1 MTDSVTEKIKNS
13 INTEYLAMFL
23 AEEVKKDKFIP
34 INKQGEFLFVGIV
47 DANNPEKRN
56 PILTKIVANTKLKP
70 KIVPLTEEQFQELFS
85 FFKDKFKDASVSLNL
100 NNTHDKHEVKEETPA
115 ISLTPDSAN
124 SSVKEEPP
132 VAIPLPEPEKII
144 LKPENKEETIA
155 MPLPAKPLAPK
166 GENAPK
172 KRLGDQLIDD
182 GFITREQL
190 EEALFHSKQSG
201 TPIGSVLVKLNFITV
216 DQLRMALSKQQG
228 ISTVQSKDLSID
240 PAVIKL
246 LPEDF
251 IKENKVVPIRTD
263 GKTLFLG
270 MVNPNDKQT
279 LNDIIYLTGLKP
291 YPLILTH
298 IEYERCM
305 KNFFETVRETEK
317 LLKEIN
323 HEESTL
329 VEEDNLWDQFEKE
342 LEDDSNLVAKFA
354 SSIITDAIDRKASDI
369 HIEPMLDGY
378 IVRYRTDGILQKVLD
393 IPKKVESSVMSRLK
407 VIAKLDI
414 AEHRRPQDGHISL
427 KYNEKTYDLRVSTLP
442 VNQKEKMVV
451 RVLAPDI
458 KVQKGDVK
466 LKLAG
471 AANEDLEKIELMT
484 NKPHGIILAVGPTGS
499 GKTTTLYSVLN
510 RMNNET
516 INITTVED
524 PVEIKLDGISQV
536 QVNPRADITFA
547 SCLRAI
553 LRQDPDV
560 VMIGEIRDFETLEAA
575 IHASI
580 TGHVVLSTLHTNSA
594 AATVVRLTEMG
605 AAAHLVA
612 TALEGIIAQRLVR
625 RLCPECKQVYKPT
638 DKELK
643 YITSSEEDL
652 ELFKQKDIFK
662 AVGCDSCNK
671 SGFVGRMGIYEVLVV
686 SREIKKMISKGA
698 ADHEIEETAVSCGMK
713 TLQRGGLDAILNG
726 EIPISEFIRVLG
738 VVND

>member
-1 MTDSVTEKIKNS
+1 METSAKSAPVSSQEIGM
-13 INTEYLAMFL
+13 I
-23 AEEVKKDKFIP
+23 
-34 INKQGEFLFVGIV
+34 
-47 DANNPEKRN
+47 
-56 PILTKIVANTKLKP
+56 TKLLLKEGIISEQQLAYAIRVRS
-70 KIVPLTEEQFQELFS
+70 KLTTS
-85 FFKDKFKDASVSLNL
+85 KTMVDSLIDL
-100 NNTHDKHEVKEETPA
+100 GYLSHEVLQETLRNNRVS
-115 ISLTPDSAN
+115 I
-124 SSVKEEPP
+124 
-132 VAIPLPEPEKII
+132 
-144 LKPENKEETIA
+144 
-155 MPLPAKPLAPK
+155 
-166 GENAPK
+166 
-172 KRLGDQLIDD
+172 RLGDFLVELGYLREMDLKQALGIQAESNVKQRLGEVLVDR
-182 GFITREQL
+182 GFIEDRKL
-190 EEALFHSKQSG
+190 LEALSYQMG
-201 TPIGSVLVKLNFITV
+201 
-216 DQLRMALSKQQG
+216 
-228 ISTVQSKDLSID
+228 
-240 PAVIKL
+240 
-246 LPEDF
+246 
-251 IKENKVVPIRTD
+251 
-263 GKTLFLG
+263 
-270 MVNPNDKQT
+270 
-279 LNDIIYLTGLKP
+279 
-291 YPLILTH
+291 YPLIELTFVS
-298 IEYERCM
+298 IDRTLLSIIPL
-305 KNFFETVRETEK
+305 TVCQE
-317 LLKEIN
+317 LEIVPVRR
-323 HEESTL
+323 EESFVLLALSDPLDQKIHDCARKFLGDRVQFAIASKESIRTTL
-329 VEEDNLWDQFEKE
+329 NA
-342 LEDDSNLVAKFA
+342 LERSATQPLISDEST
-354 SSIITDAIDRKASDI
+354 IIGIINTLLDDAILEGASDI

-378 IVRYRTDGILQKVLD
+378 IVRYRTDGILQKVLE

>member
-1 MTDSVTEKIKNS
+1 MPDSVSEKIKNS
-13 INTEYLAMFL
+13 INPEYLSLFSY
-23 AEEVKKDKFIP
+23 EDVKNNKFIP
-34 INKQGEFLFVGIV
+34 INKQGEFIFVGIV
-47 DANNPEKRN
+47 DANNAEKRN
-56 PILTKIVANTKLKP
+56 PILTNVVKTTKLKP
-70 KIVPLTEEQFQELFS
+70 KIVPLTEEQFSDLFH
-85 FFKDKFKDASVSLNL
+85 FFKEKFSNQPKEIDLTQSEK
-100 NNTHDKHEVKEETPA
+100 KHETKEDLVKKINEQSFEETPPPPA
-115 ISLTPDSAN
+115 AEPAKQDEETP
-124 SSVKEEPP
+124 
-132 VAIPLPEPEKII
+132 
-144 LKPENKEETIA
+144 ETIA
-155 MPLPAKPLAPK
+155 MPAPSKPAPK
-166 GENAPK
+166 SAGAPK

-216 DQLRMALSKQQG
+216 DQLRNALSKQQG

-263 GKTLFLG
+263 GKTLFMG

-305 KNFFETVRETEK
+305 RNFFETVRETEK
-317 LLKEIN
+317 LLKEITDEDT
-323 HEESTL
+323 HMAEET
-329 VEEDNLWDQFEKE
+329 NLWDQFEKE

-354 SSIITDAIDRKASDI
+354 SSIITDAIDKKTSDI

-378 IVRYRTDGILQKVLD
+378 IVRYRTDGILQKVLE

-427 KYNEKTYDLRVSTLP
+427 KYNDRTYDLRVSTLP
-442 VNQKEKMVV
+442 VNQKEKMVI

-458 KVQKGDVK
+458 KVQKGDKK

-471 AANEDLEKIELMT
+471 AAEEDLEKIEVMT
-484 NKPHGIILAVGPTGS
+484 KKPHGIILAVGPTGS
-499 GKTTTLYSVLN
+499 GKTTTLYSILN
-510 RMNNET
+510 KINNET
-516 INITTVED
+516 INITTIED
-524 PVEIKLDGISQV
+524 PVEIRLDGISQV
-536 QVNPRADITFA
+536 QVNPKADITFA

-560 VMIGEIRDFETLEAA
+560 VMIGEIRDFETLDAA

-605 AAAHLVA
+605 AAAHLVS
-612 TALEGIIAQRLVR
+612 TALEGIIAQRLTR
-625 RLCPECKQVYKPT
+625 KLCTECKQIYTPT
-638 DKELK
+638 DEELHQ
-643 YITSSEEDL
+643 ITTSEEDI
-652 ELFKQKDIFK
+652 EIFKEKRVYK
-662 AVGCDSCNK
+662 AVGCDACGN
-671 SGFVGRMGIYEVLVV
+671 SGYAGRMGLYEVMVIN
-686 SREIKKMISKGA
+686 REIKKMISKGA
-698 ADHEIEETAVSCGMK
+698 ADHEIEEVAVSCGMK
-713 TLQRGGLDAILNG
+713 TLQRGGLDAIMSG
-726 EIPISEFIRVLG
+726 ELSIAEFIRVLG
-738 VVND
+738 VIND

>member
-1 MTDSVTEKIKNS
+1 MADSVTEKIINS
-13 INTEYLAMFL
+13 VSIEYLSKFSIEDIERDRFL
-23 AEEVKKDKFIP
+23 P
-34 INKQGEFLFVGIV
+34 INKQEDHIFVGIV
-47 DANNPEKRN
+47 DAENVERRN
-56 PILTKIVANTKLKP
+56 PILTKIVLKTKLKP
-70 KIVPLTEEQFQELFS
+70 KIIPLTQEQFEEILEFFRNKIDNQPTPLVVEEQALKQ
-85 FFKDKFKDASVSLNL
+85 
-100 NNTHDKHEVKEETPA
+100 EVKEEAVALNPEPKTEDTVSLPK
-115 ISLTPDSAN
+115 ISE
-124 SSVKEEPP
+124 KEESEVVSMPKPAVPAAP
-132 VAIPLPEPEKII
+132 VGDK
-144 LKPENKEETIA
+144 T
-155 MPLPAKPLAPK
+155 
-166 GENAPK
+166 PK

-228 ISTVQSKDLSID
+228 LSSVQSKDLAID

-251 IKENKVVPIRTD
+251 IRENKAVPIRTD
-263 GKTLFLG
+263 GKSLFLG

-279 LNDIIYLTGLKP
+279 LNDIIYLTGLRP
-291 YPLILTH
+291 FPLILTH
-298 IEYERCM
+298 IEYEKCM

-323 HEESTL
+323 HEESEL
-329 VEEDNLWDQFEKE
+329 VEEENLWDQFEKE
-342 LEDDSNLVAKFA
+342 LEDESNIVAKFA
-354 SSIITDAIDRKASDI
+354 SSIITDAIDRKTSDI

-427 KYNEKTYDLRVSTLP
+427 KYEDKTYDLRVSTLP
-442 VNQKEKMVV
+442 VNQKEKMVI
-451 RVLAPDI
+451 RILAPDI
-458 KVQKGDVK
+458 KVQKGDKK
-466 LKLAG
+466 LKLVG
-471 AANEDLEKIELMT
+471 AAEEDVEKIELMT

-499 GKTTTLYSVLN
+499 GKTTTLYSILN
-510 RMNNET
+510 KINDEK

-625 RLCPECKQVYKPT
+625 KLCPDCKKPYTPT

-643 YITSSEEDL
+643 LITSSEDEL
-652 ELFKQKDIFK
+652 ELFKQKTIYQPT
-662 AVGCDSCNK
+662 GCDSCAK
-671 SGFVGRMGIYEVLVV
+671 TGFVGRMGIYEVLVV
-686 SREIKKMISKGA
+686 NREIKKMIAKGA
-698 ADHEIEETAVSCGMK
+698 ADHEIEEVAVSCGMK
-713 TLQRGGLDAILNG
+713 TLQRGGLEAIING